1 MISMN
6 IKNMDDLAWNED
18 IKYCLDF
25 FQKHDM
31 ENYPAG
37 RYATDKDYIS
47 LRIDEYETQIA
58 QERYWQ
64 AHKNHI
70 DIYILIHGQ
79 ERIDVKDTAGLKTY
93 HYDRNGDTMMI
104 EEMRPNNINLLTK
117 YGDLVICY
125 PNEAHKT
132 GIHVELQNKFKA
144 ALFKIDI
151 KKEG

>member
-70 DIYILIHGQ
+70 DIYILINGTKGKRSKRQ
-79 ERIDVKDTAGLKTY
+79 ERQRTSPILPGFLSKLNMGVNALPPYPRQVDRSTGACGGNRLSLKP
-93 HYDRNGDTMMI
+93 R
-104 EEMRPNNINLLTK
+104 
-117 YGDLVICY
+117 
-125 PNEAHKT
+125 
-132 GIHVELQNKFKA
+132 
-144 ALFKIDI
+144 
-151 KKEG
+151 

>member
-1 MISMN
+1 MVISMN
-6 IKNMDDLAWNED
+6 IKNMDDLSWNED

-25 FQKHDM
+25 FQNHDV
-31 ENYPAG
+31 ENYRPG
-37 RYATDKDYIS
+37 RYVTDKGYIS

-58 QERYWQ
+58 QDRYWQ

-70 DIYILIHGQ
+70 DIYILINGQ

-93 HYDRNGDTMMI
+93 HYDRSGDTMMI
-104 EEMRPNNINLLTK
+104 EETRPNNINLLTK

-144 ALFKIDI
+144 ALFKIDTTKI
-151 KKEG
+151 

>member
-6 IKNMDDLAWNED
+6 IKYVDKLAWNEN

-25 FQKHDM
+25 FKSHDM
-31 ENYPAG
+31 ADFKAG
-37 RYATDKDYIS
+37 EYTTDKDYIR

-70 DIYILIHGQ
+70 DIYILIRGQ
-79 ERIDVKDTAGLKTY
+79 ERIDVKDIDGLKTY
-93 HYDRNGDTMMI
+93 HYDRSGDTMMI
-104 EEMRPNNINLLTK
+104 EETRPNNINLLTK
-117 YGDLVICY
+117 CGDMVICY

-151 KKEG
+151 SK